1 MGAYRDVMERHKGLA
16 ATSDTTA
23 MGRQL
28 LFACI
33 GSLLGAAAG
42 TGLTADVGTGTA
54 FGSLLGLVVGV
65 LMFHVTKRRP
75 GPND

>member
-1 MGAYRDVMERHKGLA
+1 MGAYRDVMERHKGPT
-16 ATSDTTA
+16 ATSYTTVV
-23 MGRQL
+23 GRQL

-42 TGLTADVGTGTA
+42 TGLTTDVGTGTA

-65 LMFHVTKRRP
+65 LAFHVSNRRP
-75 GPND
+75 GPNG